1 VDRFFRFDF
10 GCGCGTQPEK
20 PQQLKYMTWH
30 PGISSDSIWM
40 RFNSAMNDVDSTS
53 FHSVVG
59 IATANWTEFTIPIMN
74 DVDPM

>member
-1 VDRFFRFDF
+1 
-10 GCGCGTQPEK
+10 
-20 PQQLKYMTWH
+20 
-30 PGISSDSIWM
+30 
-40 RFNSAMNDVDSTS
+40 MNDVDSTS